1 MNKGKIVKT
10 ISNQY
15 FVLSEGKVYEC
26 KARGK
31 FRNDKISPLVGDY
44 CLFDKDKLYIMDILP
59 RKNSLQRPLIS
70 NVDVALILTSVYK
83 PNFSSLL
90 LDKQLATV
98 LSENIK
104 PIIIISKMD
113 LLKKE
118 EKKEIEQIIK
128 MYKNIGFTVFKNTNL
143 FRIKRALKN
152 KTVVLTGQ
160 TGAGKSTL
168 LNKLGN
174 FNIETKP
181 VSESLGRG
189 VHTTRHTES
198 YKVGKALISD
208 TPGFSSLNLNIEKQ
222 ELKNLYPEFKGV
234 TCHFKG
240 CNHIKEIKCGVK
252 EKLNQNK
259 IYKSRYDNYV
269 KLWEEL

>member
-1 MNKGKIVKT
+1 MNKGKVVKT

-15 FVLSEGKVYEC
+15 FVYSDGKIYEC

-31 FRNDKISPLVGDY
+31 FRNEKISPLVGDY
-44 CLFDKDKLYIMDILP
+44 CLFDKDKLYIMEILP
-59 RKNSLQRPLIS
+59 RKNSLHRPLIS
-70 NVDVALILTSVYK
+70 NVDVALILTSVKK

-90 LDKQLATV
+90 LDKQLV
-98 LSENIK
+98 LVQSQNIK

-113 LLKKE
+113 LLTKKE
-118 EKKEIEQIIK
+118 KKDIIKIIK
-128 MYKNIGFTVFKNTNL
+128 MYKKVGFTVLKNTNL
-143 FRIKRALKN
+143 FQIKRALRN

-168 LNKLGN
+168 LNKIGKL
-174 FNIETKP
+174 NIETKP
-181 VSESLGRG
+181 ISESLGRG

-208 TPGFSSLNLNIEKQ
+208 TPVFSSLILNINKDD
-222 ELKNLYPEFKGV
+222 LKKYYPEFQGIE
-234 TCHFKG
+234 CHFKG
-240 CNHIKEIKCGVK
+240 CNHIKETKCGVK
-252 EKLNQNK
+252 EKLNQNE